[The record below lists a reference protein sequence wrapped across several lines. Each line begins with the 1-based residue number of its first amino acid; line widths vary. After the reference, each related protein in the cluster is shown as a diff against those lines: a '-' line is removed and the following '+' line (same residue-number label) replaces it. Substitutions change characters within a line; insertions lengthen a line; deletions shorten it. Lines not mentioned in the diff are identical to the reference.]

1 MNRIIRIGKLA
12 SALLLLA
19 VAACTPAPA
28 SPAPPAASGAA
39 PAAAAPAAAPS
50 DAVQRLVDGARQE
63 GEFVL
68 VWGDNTMGGSDGA
81 QRLATAFNNR
91 YGLNLKVQFTPGPP
105 MPEVA
110 NRLVQEYKA
119 QRRAST
125 DVYLGPESSIRAL
138 IQGDTLEPVDWT
150 SWAPHIQDPRLIT
163 PGNVAVEFISSTI
176 GITYSTA
183 RLTGAAVPTSLQ
195 DLLEPRF
202 KGRIASTPYAAIFP
216 ELASPELWGEAR
228 VRDYLTR
235 LADQV
240 AGLIRCGEN
249 ERILTGEFDLLA
261 LDCGSYQADLL
272 QAKGMPIAQAIPT
285 DAALLF
291 HWFVGVPKNAAHPN
305 AAKLF
310 IDWLL
315 SREGQDLT
323 WEVQAADH
331 HLVPGSK
338 VAPKIDQLQAQGIQF
353 TELNLQFAER
363 ANPQEQDRLRTEFQ
377 AILRKQ

>member
-1 MNRIIRIGKLA
+1 MQRVTLIGNLA
-12 SALLLLA
+12 GALLLLA
-19 VAACTPAPA
+19 GAACAPATGPASKPAPA
-28 SPAPPAASGAA
+28 APGAPAPQ
-39 PAAAAPAAAPS
+39 AAAPS
-50 DAVQRLVDGARQE
+50 DAVQQLVDAARKE
-63 GEFVL
+63 GEL
-68 VWGDNTMGGSDGA
+68 TLIWGDNTMGGTEGA
-81 QRLATAFNNR
+81 QRLAAAFNAR
-91 YGLNLKVQFTPGPP
+91 YGLSLNVTFTPGPA

-125 DVYLGPESSIRAL
+125 DVFLGAESHVRAL
-138 IQGDTLEPVDWT
+138 AKGDALEVVDWQG
-150 SWAPHIQDPRLIT
+150 WAPHVQDPRLIT
-163 PGNVAVEFISSTI
+163 PGNVAVEFISSPI
-176 GITYSTA
+176 GMTYSTA
-183 RLTGAAVPTSLQ
+183 RLTGSAVPTSLQ

-202 KGRIASTPYAAIFP
+202 KGRIASTSYAAIFP

-228 VRDYLTR
+228 VRDYLTK

-272 QAKGMPIAQAIPT
+272 QSKGMPISQSVPT
-285 DAALLF
+285 DAPLLF
-291 HWFVGVPKNAAHPN
+291 HWFLGVPKHAAHPN

-338 VAPKIDQLQAQGIQF
+338 AAPKIEQLQAQGVKF
-353 TELNLQFAER
+353 TELNIQFAER
-363 ANPQEQDRLRTEFQ
+363 ADAEQQERLRTEFQ

>member
-1 MNRIIRIGKLA
+1 MNRVTRIGNLA
-12 SALLLLA
+12 SALLLL
-19 VAACTPAPA
+19 VGAACTSAPA
-28 SPAPPAASGAA
+28 SPAPPAASAA
-39 PAAAAPAAAPS
+39 VPATAPS
-50 DAVQRLVDGARQE
+50 DAVQRLVDAARQE
-63 GEFVL
+63 GELVL
-68 VWGDNTMGGSDGA
+68 VWGENTMSGSEGA
-81 QRLATAFNNR
+81 QRLAAAFNSR
-91 YGLNLKVQFTPGPP
+91 YGLNLSVQFTPGPA

-125 DVYLGPESSIRAL
+125 DVFLGPETSIRAL
-138 IQGDTLEPVDWT
+138 LQGDTLEPVDWA
-150 SWAPHIQDPRLIT
+150 SWAPHVQDPRLVT

-176 GITYSTA
+176 GITYSSA

-202 KGRIASTPYAAIFP
+202 KGRIASTVYAAIFP
-216 ELASPELWGEAR
+216 ELASPELWGEPR

-249 ERILTGEFDLLA
+249 ERILTGEFELLA

-291 HWFVGVPKNAAHPN
+291 HWYLGVPKNAAHPN

-310 IDWLL
+310 VDWLL

-338 VAPKIDQLQAQGIQF
+338 VAPKLEQLQAQGVRF

-363 ANPQEQDRLRTEFQ
+363 ANAQEQDRLRNEFQ
-377 AILRKQ
+377 AVLRKQ